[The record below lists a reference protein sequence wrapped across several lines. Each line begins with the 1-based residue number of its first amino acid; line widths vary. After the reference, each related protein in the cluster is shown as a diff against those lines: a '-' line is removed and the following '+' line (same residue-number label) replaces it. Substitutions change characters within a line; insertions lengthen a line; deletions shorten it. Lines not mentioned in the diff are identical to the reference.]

1 MGVAKV
7 NGTDTRQ
14 NMIMVIAKLAL
25 KTKIFKNWELKKIL
39 IVTNCLTVRVL
50 VIKKI

>member
-1 MGVAKV
+1 MDKSKNQKNSKEREKKDFYLALTMRVAKV

-25 KTKIFKNWELKKIL
+25 KMKI
-39 IVTNCLTVRVL
+39 
-50 VIKKI
+50 